1 MPSIHSVAQMQHKKQ
16 ERIEFMKN
24 QITLKQLLLV
34 STADDIN
41 VYLRDVNCMDIE
53 RIIYC
58 DKDTNNDRSSL
69 KAYLDYV
76 VVSVDE
82 NWNIV
87 VKGQKMA

>member
-1 MPSIHSVAQMQHKKQ
+1 MPSFHSVARQQHLKQ
-16 ERIEFMKN
+16 ERMEYMNN

-34 STADDIN
+34 STANDIN
-41 VYLRDVNCMDIE
+41 VYLRDVNYFDRE

-76 VVSVDE
+76 VVSVDD

-87 VKGQKMA
+87 IKGQKIV